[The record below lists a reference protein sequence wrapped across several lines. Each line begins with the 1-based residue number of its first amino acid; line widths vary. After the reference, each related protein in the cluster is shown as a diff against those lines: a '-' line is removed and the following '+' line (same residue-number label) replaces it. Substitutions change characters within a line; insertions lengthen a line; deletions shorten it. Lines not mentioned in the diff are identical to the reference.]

1 MGKDNFKW
9 MDQQPSLL
17 GLQERIM
24 QRPLYI
30 ETVLKCKQWRIHTY
44 KGGDGHPN
52 PEIRGRARPKKNYF
66 FGLSRLSLAPRAP
79 PLDPPL
85 VNSCI
90 L

>member
-1 MGKDNFKW
+1 
-9 MDQQPSLL
+9 MDGPTTFIVGSSRTNHA
-17 GLQERIM
+17 EV
-24 QRPLYI
+24 LYI
-30 ETVLKCKQWRIHTY
+30 ETVADPHLQIKG
-44 KGGDGHPN
+44 GGDGHPN